1 MAVYHSP
8 RLGLVINAQPEGPR
22 VQFVD
27 GRYETKDKKEQALIE
42 GSRGFGIHIF
52 KEESAPEP
60 EPEQA
65 KKPAEKPKKTKGKK
79 DKRSEERRVGRERRR
94 TRWPRDWRSDVCS
107 SDL

>member
-52 KEESAPEP
+52 KEETATEP
-60 EPEQA
+60 EPKQD
-65 KKPAEKPKKTKGKK
+65 KKTEEKPKKNKGKK
-79 DKRSEERRVGRERRR
+79 DKKDEDAPDPECDNDALL
-94 TRWPRDWRSDVCS
+94 PDVEKK
-107 SDL
+107 